1 MLIFRGLG
9 SETAN
14 GRDGEWANG
23 RRGRDGEWARRRMG
37 ETAMGRGGAKISARG
52 RRSNQILR
60 IRAGFEP
67 RRAYSFSAQRSPIRP
82 LAVSPIRR
90 LASPPFIRIARL
102 IDSVG
107 RIDDVFGGTTELN
120 ESVGQKRFAID
131 PDPGFVGVK
140 HYGDHFVAA
149 SQG

>member
-1 MLIFRGLG
+1 VKLF
-9 SETAN
+9 
-14 GRDGEWANG
+14 
-23 RRGRDGEWARRRMG
+23 
-37 ETAMGRGGAKISARG
+37 
-52 RRSNQILR
+52 
-60 IRAGFEP
+60 RAGFEP
-67 RRAYSFSAQRSPIRP
+67 LRRCTTSPGLERP
-82 LAVSPIRR
+82 EIDNLLGRCNPHAWLKSGAIQPSEIASVSPRR
-90 LASPPFIRIARL
+90 DFRPTGSWVPTRRFAHSRFASPSFIRIARF